1 MKLSRDLTW
10 KIRYVIDEFIP
21 PAIRDSKIF
30 SLIMFRLFYKLLYK
44 DKGVIFLNFK
54 QKAPSISEQEFR
66 KIYKIVNSIESRD
79 TDLNV
84 GCEKEI
90 LRNVVG
96 NSVLE
101 VGCGKGYLSKKLSK
115 KYIVTACDIVIDKQ
129 TVKKG
134 RGIKFR
140 KGNVENLPFASQE
153 FDTAICTHTLEH
165 VQNLSAAISEL
176 RRVTKKRLIIVVPKQ
191 RPYRLTF
198 DLHLHFFPYNHSL
211 ELIMRNGQNHKSHC
225 KEIDGDLFYV
235 EDK

>member
-1 MKLSRDLTW
+1 MKLSRDLTR

-96 NSVLE
+96 NSV
-101 VGCGKGYLSKKLSK
+101 
-115 KYIVTACDIVIDKQ
+115 
-129 TVKKG
+129 
-134 RGIKFR
+134 R
-140 KGNVENLPFASQE
+140 
-153 FDTAICTHTLEH
+153 
-165 VQNLSAAISEL
+165 SE
-176 RRVTKKRLIIVVPKQ
+176 
-191 RPYRLTF
+191 
-198 DLHLHFFPYNHSL
+198 
-211 ELIMRNGQNHKSHC
+211 
-225 KEIDGDLFYV
+225 
-235 EDK
+235 